1 VKKQLI
7 LASVFA
13 ILVFT
18 LFYYGKTVPKKELL
32 SNTPKKD
39 IKVFNINALI
49 AEYKTKLPP
58 SQLTYLSALEN
69 TITRGDVKAQQIKQ
83 HFELANFWKDSAKA
97 LDPYIY
103 YLSEASKLDNSE
115 KNLTFAAQLI
125 LANLRQEPDEAK
137 LNWQTQQA
145 IGLFEKALA
154 INPNNDDLKIGL
166 GSCYIFGKGRTGD
179 ATQTMQGIQK
189 VLEVVRKDSTNM
201 KAQLVLGIGGFTSGQ
216 YDKAIE
222 RLSKVVVAQPK
233 NLEAIAFLA
242 DAYAAKG
249 SKQEAIKWY
258 EVSKKL
264 ANDLHYAE
272 EVDQRIKELK

>member
-7 LASVFA
+7 IASIGVLLT
-13 ILVFT
+13 IS
-18 LFYYGKTVPKKELL
+18 LFYFGNTVPKKEAVT
-32 SNTPKKD
+32 STPKGQ
-39 IKVFNINALI
+39 IKQLNINDLLAD
-49 AEYKTKLPP
+49 YKSKLSP
-58 SQLTYLSALEN
+58 SQLSYLSNLEN
-69 TITRGDVKAQQIKQ
+69 SITRGDVKAQQIKQ
-83 HFELANFWKDSAKA
+83 NFELANFWKDSAKA
-97 LDPYIY
+97 FDPYIY

-166 GSCYIFGKGRTGD
+166 GSCYIFGKGRTGGP
-179 ATQTMQGIQK
+179 TETMQGIQK
-189 VLEVVRKDSTNM
+189 VLEVVRRDSTNM
-201 KAQLVLGIGGFTSGQ
+201 KAQLVLGIGGYTSGQ

-222 RLSKVVVAQPK
+222 RLSKVVVAQPQ
-233 NLEAIAFLA
+233 NLEAVAFLA

-249 SKQEAIKWY
+249 NKAEAIKWY
-258 EVSKKL
+258 MVSKKM
-264 ANDLHYAE
+264 ANDPHYAE